1 MSYLPIGVRILYNLD
16 EYGKDRQ
23 CCGTKDYRNLNFH
36 EEHLICKYNEVCRF
50 IVLLIFIKLY
60 FFTNMR
66 IFGCESSP
74 ISRNVR

>member
-1 MSYLPIGVRILYNLD
+1 MYNLD
-16 EYGKDRQ
+16 GYGKDRQ